1 MVRILKS
8 NLQVWHLL
16 AFGIAFLFLSGG
28 AIAWADTNAI
38 TALWKAGQ
46 VRLAG
51 TSSNTYI
58 NIDANQ
64 EFLVNELSFDVPDGK
79 KADVQ
84 AVWSAFLQPDNS
96 GQFTYCT
103 GKIYLDNNTSSNNL
117 FSPGLYQL
125 FGDGDATNK
134 IVPSGLTATMN
145 GWRKNVS
152 QGAHKVQVYVAGS
165 YGGCYVADRSLIITV
180 NIR

>member
-1 MVRILKS
+1 MKRVLSS
-8 NLQVWHLL
+8 NLKIWHLL
-16 AFGIAFLFLSGG
+16 VLGVVLMLFGGG
-28 AIAWADTNAI
+28 TVALADTEAI
-38 TALWKAGQ
+38 SALWKQGT
-46 VRLAG
+46 VRFAAA
-51 TSSNTYI
+51 SSNTSI

-64 EFLVNELSFDVPDGK
+64 EFLVNEVAFDVPAGK

-96 GQFTYCT
+96 GQYTYCT
-103 GKIYLDNNTSSNNL
+103 GKIYLDNSTTTSNL

-125 FGDGDATNK
+125 FGDGDGVNK
-134 IVPSGLTATMN
+134 IVPSGLTSTMN

-152 QGAHKVQVYVAGS
+152 AGAHKVQVYVAGS
-165 YGGCYVADRSLIITV
+165 YGGCTVADRSLIITV